1 MRRGLFDEI
10 FENVDVPDSGYNLI
24 SKVGL
29 CSPDWSGW
37 VASEDFFFITVS
49 QFSVISYILYEV
61 LIIKV

>member
-24 SKVGL
+24 SKVGV

-37 VASEDFFFITVS
+37 VASEDVH
-49 QFSVISYILYEV
+49 
-61 LIIKV
+61 